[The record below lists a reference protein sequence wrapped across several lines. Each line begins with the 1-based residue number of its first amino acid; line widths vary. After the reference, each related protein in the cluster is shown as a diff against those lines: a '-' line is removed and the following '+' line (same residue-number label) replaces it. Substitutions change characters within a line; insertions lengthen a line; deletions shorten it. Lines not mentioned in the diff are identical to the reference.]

1 MFAAL
6 KSRDYR
12 LYWSSGLFSNIGS
25 WVQTATHQWLVLK
38 LTDSAF
44 MLGFVGFVSSL
55 PSVGLSLLGG
65 VLADRLERKRM
76 LMLTQGLFLTYALAL
91 GTLTLTGK
99 INIYW
104 ICGIAFLSGTTMAFD
119 APTRQSMV
127 AFLVDRPLISSAV
140 ALNSAAFN
148 TARMIGP
155 GLAGMLIPLVGMAPS
170 FYINAASFV
179 PLLCVLGTIR
189 SATSTG
195 NSSSGSVLEDI
206 GAGLRYIKSEPTIL
220 KLIIMVAAP
229 CIFVMPYATLLPY
242 IAEHVLHAGARG
254 FGILGSSAGIGAV
267 LGALILARTAQRGG
281 RGRLLLTAAFVN
293 SLALLFF
300 ALSRS
305 FWLSAGLLMVVGATV
320 VMYTA
325 NTNGLIQDLARDEY
339 RGRVMSAYLFVFMGS
354 APIANLQAGVV
365 AHYLGVS
372 APFEIGAVCLFAVAL
387 YAAIKMPDI
396 RAL

>member
-6 KSRDYR
+6 RSRDYR

-25 WVQTATHQWLVLK
+25 WVQTATHQWLVLT

-189 SATSTG
+189 SATSTES
-195 NSSSGSVLEDI
+195 NSSGSVLEDI
-206 GAGLRYIKSEPTIL
+206 GDGLRYIRSEPTIL

-242 IAEHVLHAGARG
+242 IAEHVLHAGPRG

-354 APIANLQAGVV
+354 APIANLQAGTI